1 LVPVVGEKADL
12 VISVGDDGGD
22 MENHFRFEVR
32 IIRSQISGEG
42 RVEATSIT
50 GMCPYVHLH
59 IHIKEKYFLS

>member
-1 LVPVVGEKADL
+1 M
-12 VISVGDDGGD
+12 ISVGDDGGD